1 MRLLI
6 TLATLIALICAVA
19 WWGYGIEPKA
29 LYYKTINA
37 VKATVTTTE
46 KGTSNVSDGASRFS
60 DVIKNRYNSQDMTE
74 PTAR

>member
-6 TLATLIALICAVA
+6 TLATLIALIFAVA
-19 WWGYGIEPKA
+19 WWGYDIEPKA

-37 VKATVTTTE
+37 VKSAVTTTE

-60 DVIKNRYNSQDMTE
+60 DVMKSRYNSQDMTE
-74 PTAR
+74 PAMR

>member
-6 TLATLIALICAVA
+6 TFATLIALIFAVA

-29 LYYKTINA
+29 LYYKTLNA
-37 VKATVTTTE
+37 AKSAVTTTE

-60 DVIKNRYNSQDMTE
+60 DVMKKRYNSQDMTE
-74 PTAR
+74 PAIR